1 MPVTLISVVEP
12 NGTRMRI
19 SCADASFDAD
29 SVNTL
34 RTASVPVSD
43 SAPNSGPEIVVLGS
57 RSAQNDERIAR
68 PSNSAP
74 TSNGGAAFVI
84 VPFGVVRLP
93 VNVSP

>member
-1 MPVTLISVVEP
+1 
-12 NGTRMRI
+12 MRI

-43 SAPNSGPEIVVLGS
+43 SAPNSGPEIVALGS
-57 RSAQNDERIAR
+57 RSAHDDERIASA
-68 PSNSAP
+68 SNSAP
-74 TSNGGAAFVI
+74 TSNGGAARVI

-93 VNVSP
+93 LKVRP